1 MEQLAEE
8 KDLAEKLVGK
18 KSIKDLKYL
27 TTPLPLILFCL
38 NGNENFVG
46 DNLGMFAKACSD
58 FFPMPTDKGICFTK
72 NTDIKEV
79 MNTDSTYDEFLSSY
93 LQKSDEYIIG
103 GTSESKQSFAFFTG
117 GNEMYPSDPRTM
129 KIDKDAFLKTQ
140 SEILLKVH
148 SPKVLANFIEDNTL
162 TISTQLTLR
171 VGYEYF
177 IDVTPKV
184 VSTTDA
190 FKNMGFQQRKCKL
203 RSEIPDG
210 SIFKNYTMKNCQYE
224 CNIKKAETL
233 CKCIPWD
240 FMHNTQAKEC
250 DLFGRTCF
258 YTAMKN
264 LTKSNQFYCKDCIK
278 ECDHTTY
285 ETKITSKKEITKNV
299 IAGSMG
305 NYKAG
310 ACTGQRVFCNFLLP
324 KNGTHLIDTGVVN
337 AHEKLTL
344 YGSFNKSRLQMLD
357 HMVRSP
363 VKKTYHLHLGYVATF
378 WL

>member
-1 MEQLAEE
+1 MEQSAEE
-8 KDLAEKLVGK
+8 KHLAERLVGK
-18 KSIKDLKYL
+18 KNVKDLKYL
-27 TTPLPLILFCL
+27 AAPLPLILFCL

-46 DNLGMFAKACSD
+46 DDLGMFAKACSD

-103 GTSESKQSFAFFTG
+103 GTSKSKQSFAFFTG

-203 RSEIPDG
+203 SNEIPDG

-258 YTAMKN
+258 YNAMEE
-264 LTKSNQFYCKDCIK
+264 LTKSNQSHCKECLIK

-285 ETKITSKKEITKNV
+285 EAIITK
-299 IAGSMG
+299 
-305 NYKAG
+305 
-310 ACTGQRVFCNFLLP
+310 
-324 KNGTHLIDTGVVN
+324 
-337 AHEKLTL
+337 EK
-344 YGSFNKSRLQMLD
+344 KIQE
-357 HMVRSP
+357 VR
-363 VKKTYHLHLGYVATF
+363 F
-378 WL
+378 